1 MNRVFKSTS
10 SARKIKL
17 PTIYANCLGTVDLNE
32 MFRPL
37 TGRLLDTNKRI
48 YGITF
53 RKFTGHKKKT
63 CIKVVYII
71 TLQAIEK

>member
-1 MNRVFKSTS
+1 MFKSTS

-17 PTIYANCLGTVDLNE
+17 PTIYANCMGTVAVNG
-32 MFRPL
+32 MFIPL

-53 RKFTGHKKKT
+53 SKFTGHKRKAY
-63 CIKVVYII
+63 IKAVCII
-71 TLQAIEK
+71 TLCY

>member
-1 MNRVFKSTS
+1 MNRVFKST

-48 YGITF
+48 YGIKF
-53 RKFTGHKKKT
+53 SKFTGHKRKT
-63 CIKVVYII
+63 YIRAVYII